1 MKWKK
6 ITRIRGGGNDML
18 EKIVEKLTSG
28 KFLLTIMV
36 GISFLYATF
45 TKLLSPEAVAT
56 IITMV
61 FISYFQKDKGG
72 K

>member
-1 MKWKK
+1 
-6 ITRIRGGGNDML
+6 ML